1 MYGSTPHNVRRR
13 TVFTG
18 LPTICNR
25 PSFERYVPSHD
36 LAREIQELCR
46 LIVGTEDEALL
57 MQLCERLRN
66 RLHEHNRQTNDMAS
80 ETLARILDAEALQR
94 KVS

>member
-1 MYGSTPHNVRRR
+1 M
-13 TVFTG
+13 
-18 LPTICNR
+18 
-25 PSFERYVPSHD
+25 PSHD

-57 MQLCERLRN
+57 LLLCEKLRE

-80 ETLARILDAEALQR
+80 ETLAKILDAEACQR
-94 KVS
+94 KAS